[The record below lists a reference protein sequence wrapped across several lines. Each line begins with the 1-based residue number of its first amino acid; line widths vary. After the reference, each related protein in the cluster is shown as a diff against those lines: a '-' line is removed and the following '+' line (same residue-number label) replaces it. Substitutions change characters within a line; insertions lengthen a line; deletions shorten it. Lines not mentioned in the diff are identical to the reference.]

1 MEECKMTKKLKNYE
15 EWLDN
20 FLAEKEGQ
28 GLSSASLKGMRFSL
42 TKYLNFLG
50 DEFMDRTSYYSY
62 LNSLSVAPTSKQHYA
77 RDVRCFLYWCQEN
90 ELIPQFKVSL
100 PKAQEPTPKI
110 ISEEDANA
118 LLFKNSD
125 TFAEDRMYTIIC
137 LIFATGL
144 RCRSIV
150 NIKTEDVDFS
160 NKNIIIRE
168 AKGKKVLVLPMTE
181 KLYKILKSYSNKWEI
196 GEYFFCADDGSKLES
211 SGLQSCYK
219 RYARARHV
227 PYGIHSLRHYYA
239 TEAVR
244 HGMTPFALQR
254 VLGHS
259 SIDITMRY
267 VNLVNGDLQNEM
279 GKVDL
284 I

>member
-1 MEECKMTKKLKNYE
+1 MTKKLKNYE
-15 EWLDN
+15 DWLDDY
-20 FLAEKEGQ
+20 LQEKEGQ
-28 GLSSASLKGMRFSL
+28 GLAKSSLKGMRFSI
-42 TKYLNFLG
+42 TKFVNFV
-50 DEFMDRTSYYSY
+50 DNEMMNKNVYYAFI
-62 LNSLSVAPTSKQHYA
+62 NSLDISPISKQHYA
-77 RDVRCFLYWCQEN
+77 RDVRGFLYWCMEN
-90 ELIPQFKVSL
+90 EFIPKFKVMM

-110 ISEEDANA
+110 ISDEDANA
-118 LLFKNSD
+118 LLCKENDSFP
-125 TFAEDRMYTIIC
+125 EDRMYTIIC

-160 NKNIIIRE
+160 NKSITIRE
-168 AKGKKVLVLPMTE
+168 AKGKKVIVLPMTDR
-181 KLYKILKSYSNKWEI
+181 LLKVLRGYSRRWEL
-196 GEYFFCADDGSKLES
+196 GEYFFPADDGSQLES
-211 SGLQSCYK
+211 IGLQSAYK
-219 RYARARHV
+219 RYAKRRGV

>member
-1 MEECKMTKKLKNYE
+1 MTKKLKNYE
-15 EWLDN
+15 EWLDD
-20 FLAEKEGQ
+20 FLSEKEGQ
-28 GLSSASLKGMRFSL
+28 GLSSASLRGMRFSL
-42 TKYLNFLG
+42 IKYLNFLG
-50 DEFMDRTSYYSY
+50 DEFMDRTSYYQY
-62 LNSLSVAPTSKQHYA
+62 INSLDVAPTSKQHYA

-90 ELIPQFKVSL
+90 EYIPKFKVAI

-110 ISEEDANA
+110 ITEEDANA
-118 LLFKNSD
+118 LLFKIGSS
-125 TFAEDRMYTIIC
+125 FAEDRMYTIIC

-160 NKNIIIRE
+160 NKNLIIRE
-168 AKGKKVLVLPMTE
+168 AKGKRVLVLPMTE
-181 KLYKILKSYSNKWEI
+181 KLYKVLYKYSKRWEI

-211 SGLQSCYK
+211 SGLQTAYK
-219 RYARARHV
+219 RYAKARNV

-267 VNLVNGDLQNEM
+267 VNLVNGDLEKEM
-279 GKVDL
+279 NKVEL

>member
-1 MEECKMTKKLKNYE
+1 MVKKLKNYE
-15 EWLDN
+15 EWLDD
-20 FLAEKEGQ
+20 FLSEKEGQ
-28 GLSSASLKGMRFSL
+28 GLSPASIKGMQFSL

-50 DEFMDRTSYYSY
+50 DDFMDKASYYKY
-62 LNSLSVAPTSKQHYA
+62 LNSLEVAPTSKQHYA
-77 RDVRCFLYWCQEN
+77 RDVRCFLYWCQES
-90 ELIPQFKVSL
+90 ELIPKFKVSL

-110 ISEEDANA
+110 ITEEQANA
-118 LLFKNSD
+118 LLFKRNEYYS
-125 TFAEDRMYTIIC
+125 EDRMYTVIC

-160 NKNIIIRE
+160 NKNITIRE

-181 KLYKILKSYSNKWEI
+181 KLYKILKKYSQRWEL
-196 GEYFFCADDGSKLES
+196 GEYFFCADDGSQLKA

-219 RYARARHV
+219 RYAKARNV

-259 SIDITMRY
+259 SIDITMKY

-279 GKVDL
+279 GKVDIL
-284 I
+284 